1 MKFGIIGAME
11 VEVKLLKEEMEIE
24 DRLLKANMEFYSGK
38 LLDHEIVVVRSGI
51 GKVNAAVCS
60 QILLDNFE
68 VEAVLFTG
76 VAGAID
82 RELEVGDI
90 VISTDVVQHDVD
102 ITAFG
107 REYGEIAEL
116 DQVAF
121 KADEELVE
129 VAKEVGEELASSEK
143 IKISVGR
150 ILSGDQ
156 FISDEKKVEWLKET
170 FAGQCIEMEG
180 AAVGQVAYL
189 NDTPFVIIRS
199 ISDKAD
205 QEAEISFDE
214 FVKFAASNSYRMI
227 MEILKRL

>member
-1 MKFGIIGAME
+1 MKFGIIGAMDVE
-11 VEVKLLKEEMEIE
+11 VEFLKEEMEIE
-24 DRLLKANMEFYSGK
+24 DKLSKANMEFYSGK
-38 LLDHEIVVVRSGI
+38 LLGQEVVVVRSGI

-60 QILLDNFE
+60 QILIDNFA
-68 VEAVLFTG
+68 VKAVLFTG

-82 RELEVGDI
+82 RELDVGDI
-90 VISTDVVQHDVD
+90 IISTDVVQHDVD

-116 DQVAF
+116 DQAAF
-121 KADEELVE
+121 EADEELVT
-129 VAKEVGEELASSEK
+129 VAKEVGEELARDEK
-143 IKISVGR
+143 IKVSTGR

-156 FISDEKKVEWLKET
+156 FISDEKKVEWLRET
-170 FAGQCIEMEG
+170 FDGQCTEMEG

-205 QEAEISFDE
+205 QEADVSFDE
-214 FVKFAASNSYRMI
+214 FVEFAANNSYKIITEM
-227 MEILKRL
+227 LKRL

>member
-1 MKFGIIGAME
+1 MKFGIIGAMDVE
-11 VEVKLLKEEMEIE
+11 VELLKKEMEIE
-24 DRLLKANMEFYSGK
+24 DKLIKANMEFYSGT
-38 LLDHEIVVVRSGI
+38 LLGKEVVVVRSGI

-60 QILLDNFE
+60 QILLDNFA

-82 RELEVGDI
+82 RDLDMGDI
-90 VISTDVVQHDVD
+90 IISTDVVQHDVD

-107 REYGEIAEL
+107 RDYGEIPEL

-121 KADEELVE
+121 KADEKLVTM
-129 VAKEVGEELASSEK
+129 AKEIGEELAQTEA
-143 IKISVGR
+143 IEVITGR

-156 FISDEKKVEWLKET
+156 FISDEKKVEWLRET
-170 FAGQCIEMEG
+170 FAGQCTEMEG

-205 QEAEISFDE
+205 EEADMSFDE
-214 FVKFAASNSYRMI
+214 FVEFAANNSYKMI
-227 MEILKRL
+227 TEILKRL